1 MKMEEEKKF
10 YKNVFMIRKGGEN
23 GEKCFITL
31 GNMLMSNK
39 LHDTEE
45 EAIKELENI
54 NLESI
59 AKMLVAVINVCSDM
73 VKEVLNNKEK

>member
-1 MKMEEEKKF
+1 MKEEMKI
-10 YKNVFMIRKGGEN
+10 YKNVFTIRKGGEN
-23 GEKCFITL
+23 GEKYFITL

-39 LHDTEE
+39 LHNTEE

-59 AKMLVAVINVCSDM
+59 ARMLVAVINVCNDM
-73 VKEVLNNKEK
+73 VKEVSNKKKR